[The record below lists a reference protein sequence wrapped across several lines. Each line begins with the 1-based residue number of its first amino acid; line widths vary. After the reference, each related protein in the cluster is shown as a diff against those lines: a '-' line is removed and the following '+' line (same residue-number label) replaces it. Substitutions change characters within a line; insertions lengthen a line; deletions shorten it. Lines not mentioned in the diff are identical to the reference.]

1 MSSKSDQVAVSIKI
15 LDREYRIACP
25 EEEQKALLESADH
38 LDKRMREIRD
48 SGRVVGLDRISVMA
62 ALNIAN
68 DLLACQRK
76 DRDVDDK
83 FGKRIS
89 ALRSKL
95 DAALEDLEA

>member
-1 MSSKSDQVAVSIKI
+1 MSSKTDQVAVSIKI

-25 EEEQKALLESADH
+25 EEERQALRESAEH
-38 LDKRMREIRD
+38 LDKCMREIRD

-76 DRDVDDK
+76 DKDVDSK
-83 FGKRIS
+83 FGKRIT
-89 ALRSKL
+89 ALKSKL